1 MKQKR
6 GVSELIATVLLIGVT
21 ISAAA
26 MIYSFVVPLIQSNIE
41 QSQKCVSGLLE
52 ITRDYTC
59 YNISS
64 KELYIEIERSNAD
77 VNVTGIQIL
86 LSGGQSSG
94 GVLIKE
100 GPGTKEVRDFNPSLN
115 LTIPKKG
122 ESNTYVINMTA
133 LGFAPESA
141 TASAL
146 VQLKIGEKLCGVS
159 SQMAVGNC

>member
-1 MKQKR
+1 MHKR
-6 GVSELIATVLLIGVT
+6 GISELISTVLLIGVT

-52 ITRDYTC
+52 ITQDYTC

-64 KELYIEIERSNAD
+64 KELYIEIEKGNVD

-86 LSGGQSSG
+86 LTGGQSSG

-100 GPGTKEVRDFNPSLN
+100 GPKTKEVRDFNASLN

-122 ESNTYVINMTA
+122 ETNTYVINMTA

-141 TASAL
+141 TASPI
-146 VQLKIGEKLCGVS
+146 VKLKTSEKLCDVS
-159 SQMAVGNC
+159 SQIPIGNC